1 MTDIVERLRTM
12 AAECGVIDCN
22 EAADEIER
30 LRTDVEVYVKAASEL
45 ELDAARYRWLRDEC
59 SWTMV
64 SGNGKSNLSICVR
77 AEFDLGEL
85 VNMVD
90 EFDAAIDAA
99 MKL

>member
-45 ELDAARYRWLRDEC
+45 ELDAARYRWLRD
-59 SWTMV
+59 SA
-64 SGNGKSNLSICVR
+64 SVR
-77 AEFDLGEL
+77 TVHIGTSDGWSHYGTAA
-85 VNMVD
+85 
-90 EFDAAIDAA
+90 DAAIDAA